1 MDRPCMADVAILALG
16 ERCIIRELS
25 FRPSAARASGFA
37 RALSPLCAMGGSHS
51 TARALALAF
60 RDWQRA
66 LCVPGLIKQSSLLR
80 AR

>member
-1 MDRPCMADVAILALG
+1 MAQTIAILALG

-25 FRPSAARASGFA
+25 FRPSGRYGFRARSRSFS
-37 RALSPLCAMGGSHS
+37 LVCAMGGSHS

-80 AR
+80 AC